1 METLS
6 KPLHPSNLQELSAE
20 VTRLSYPREQ
30 LKTGIVHLGL
40 GAFVRAHMMAINEV
54 AIHAQQDL
62 RWGIVGVS
70 LRHPETRDALQ
81 GQDGLYALA
90 LRDTTAQGDARQ
102 RLQVLGCLRQILV
115 APESPQAVV
124 AVIAATDTHIV
135 SLTVTEKGY
144 CHYPAQITLQW
155 DHPDIVHDLQQPQTP
170 RSAIGFIV
178 RGLHERYRTHSQ
190 PLTLLSL
197 DNLPSNGHVLSTLV
211 LSFASKLDPALAQW
225 IQSRCTFPNSMVDRI
240 VPKTTEDDRL
250 AIAKRLGVQDAWPV
264 VAETFCQWVI
274 EDRFASERP
283 AWDLGG
289 ARFVESAAA
298 FETLKLRMVNGTH
311 SAIAYLGALAGW
323 QTVDQAMQQPALV
336 NFLEALMRE
345 EIQPTLPS
353 LPGLDLKAY
362 RNSLLARF
370 TNPALAHRTQQIAMD
385 GSQKIPQRWLNTIKE
400 LQTKKRAYTKLAL
413 GLAAWIQYLDGVD
426 ELGATYNIQDPLN
439 NLIQETLA
447 RVSGQ
452 TEANLSPDELALQQT
467 QAIFGLKEIF
477 DELGK
482 STHLIVTVAQQLV
495 NIRAVGVAQALR
507 LCCVRP

>member
-1 METLS
+1 MGTLS
-6 KPLHPSNLQELSAE
+6 KPLHPNNLQELSAE

-70 LRHPETRDALQ
+70 LRHAETRDALQ
-81 GQDGLYALA
+81 GQEGLYALA

-124 AVIAATDTHIV
+124 AAIAAADTHIV

-144 CHYPAQITLQW
+144 CHHPAQGTLQW
-155 DHPDIVHDLQQPQTP
+155 DHPDIVHDLQHPRAP

-178 RGLHERYRTHSQ
+178 GGLHERHRTHGR

-225 IQSRCTFPNSMVDRI
+225 IQSSCTFPNSMVDRI
-240 VPKTTEDDRL
+240 VPKTTEGDRL

-274 EDRFASERP
+274 EDRFASEHP

-289 ARFVESAAA
+289 ARFIESAAA

-323 QTVDQAMQQPALV
+323 QTVDQAMQQSALV
-336 NFLEALMRE
+336 NFLETLMRE
-345 EIQPTLPS
+345 EIQPTLPA
-353 LPGLDLKAY
+353 LPGLDLNAY

-370 TNPALAHRTQQIAMD
+370 TNTALAHRTQQIAMD
-385 GSQKIPQRWLNTIKE
+385 GSQKIPQRWLKTIKE
-400 LQTKKRAYTKLAL
+400 LQTKKKSYARLAL
-413 GLAAWIQYLDGVD
+413 GLAAWIQYLGGID
-426 ELGATYNIQDPLN
+426 ELGIAYRIQDPLSE
-439 NLIQETLA
+439 LLQKTLVTVA
-447 RVSGQ
+447 RQAS
-452 TEANLSPDELALQQT
+452 ALLSPYELALQQT

-477 DELGK
+477 DEMGQNA
-482 STHLIVTVAQQLV
+482 SFSVTVAQQLV
-495 NIRAVGVAQALR
+495 NIRNGGIAQALS
-507 LCCVRP
+507 LNTAT